1 VEPRDAVCSL
11 EEATQ
16 ELFQDL
22 EAIASDEEHDNLEL
36 KKRLKKMK
44 QTASGSFDEVSAD
57 VLISLVFNEG
67 AKFMNYGEIGV
78 EPPGGSNRKSA
89 EIQSR
94 TFAEMQGAIGKFLAK
109 MDGPQMDNVR
119 EQLEVARQKREDEIA
134 EGDEMDGDDEMDDDD
149 DDTDDVPGRVTLV
162 AAPPAAAS
170 ARSSGPSNGRRK
182 STTGTASRK
191 GCESYA
197 ACSDGAAVT

>member
-1 VEPRDAVCSL
+1 MKPKPGKIDASMRRGISIKGRVRSGTLPYPFAFGCHKWKLNDDL
-11 EEATQ
+11 ERQCKFCKSGENETWNHVMRCARWKKQ
-16 ELFQDL
+16 REEFFQDL

-89 EIQSR
+89 EIQSHFR
-94 TFAEMQGAIGKFLAK
+94 GNAGCDREVSGK
-109 MDGPQMDNVR
+109 DGWP
-119 EQLEVARQKREDEIA
+119 A
-134 EGDEMDGDDEMDDDD
+134 DG
-149 DDTDDVPGRVTLV
+149 
-162 AAPPAAAS
+162 
-170 ARSSGPSNGRRK
+170 
-182 STTGTASRK
+182 
-191 GCESYA
+191 
-197 ACSDGAAVT
+197 